1 MKKSHFP
8 IAIDFRHVDLHFGK
22 KQILSDINLQ
32 IPAGQTTVLLG
43 PSGAGKSTLMHL
55 AIGLLKPTKG
65 EVVALGYN
73 LAELPAAELKGLR
86 RRLGMA
92 FQDGALFGSMTVYEN
107 VAFPLKKVLRKKN
120 KEIKEQ
126 VDQLLDAIG
135 LYEMRHQTPDKLSG
149 GQRKRVGLARALA
162 IEPELVFFDEPTSGL
177 DSITSASID
186 ALIQKLQSQY
196 DVTFVVITHDV
207 QSAAAIADHVAVLDH
222 GVLLEFGSKSEVW
235 NSTNE
240 VVQALITRQPL
251 GGSQSPH

>member
-1 MKKSHFP
+1 
-8 IAIDFRHVDLHFGK
+8 
-22 KQILSDINLQ
+22 
-32 IPAGQTTVLLG
+32 
-43 PSGAGKSTLMHL
+43 
-55 AIGLLKPTKG
+55 
-65 EVVALGYN
+65 
-73 LAELPAAELKGLR
+73 
-86 RRLGMA
+86 
-92 FQDGALFGSMTVYEN
+92 MTVYEN

-240 VVQALITRQPL
+240 VVQRLFGTPWRQSITPL
-251 GGSQSPH
+251 KGNHGTRTQIHTNHFRNAHFNHVERPGLAKF